1 MHSVRESESNN
12 KSKSVIVFH
21 RWWSIETS
29 FHNSIWVIYCM
40 HVKYNA
46 KSEIKSLFSTHPL
59 VSDLP
64 RQVHTFF
71 KRSHISIHLHTCRE
85 RKSTTHFVSLWFRFC
100 RIYLNIHDIWKRL
113 CFWAWGAYMQSI
125 TNISIIYVGGATVII
140 TCMGREYC
148 WLLNFHLAVKI
159 MEFNLFLC

>member
-64 RQVHTFF
+64 KQVHTFF
-71 KRSHISIHLHTCRE
+71 KRSHISIHLFTCRE
-85 RKSTTHFVSLWFRFC
+85 RERAPHFVSLWFRFC
-100 RIYLNIHDIWKRL
+100 WKYLNIHDIWNGCVFGHEGHICKVL
-113 CFWAWGAYMQSI
+113 QILASFTLVVLLLLLHVWAENTADSWIFILPS
-125 TNISIIYVGGATVII
+125 
-140 TCMGREYC
+140 R
-148 WLLNFHLAVKI
+148 
-159 MEFNLFLC
+159 

>member
-71 KRSHISIHLHTCRE
+71 KRSHISIHLYTCSEKEREKEHHT
-85 RKSTTHFVSLWFRFC
+85 LRFTL
-100 RIYLNIHDIWKRL
+100 IPFL
-113 CFWAWGAYMQSI
+113 S
-125 TNISIIYVGGATVII
+125 NISKYTRYMETVVFLGMRGIYAK
-140 TCMGREYC
+140 YY
-148 WLLNFHLAVKI
+148 KY
-159 MEFNLFLC
+159 